1 MTESSAKPVLCVSL
15 PCGERFIPFLPGL
28 SVMEILTE
36 ADIKTG
42 SSCGGTGACGHCLI
56 CIKEGE
62 VNPPG
67 TIELHLISSEKLSH
81 GIRMACQVKPLQD
94 LRITI
99 EKSSEK
105 SDWRSLSEEEY
116 MPVVFDNTLPYL
128 HGSHRYGIALDL
140 GTTQIR
146 LSFWDMKRRV
156 RLAGRSGLNPQNFLG
171 ADILARLTYANESI
185 SHARKTGNIVRNAI
199 GEALKD
205 ICRCKGFDLS
215 KTGHTVIAGNTAMLA
230 LLSEKNYELL
240 LQPQYWMSEI
250 DCQPEDTGNWKTC
263 WGINEHA
270 KVEVIPPLAGFV
282 GSDLLAGL
290 LATQLTDG
298 PAGSMLI
305 DFGTNSEIALW
316 DGTRLWI
323 TSAAGGPAFEG
334 CSISCGIPAEDGA
347 IYRISQEYS
356 HDMFL
361 CEVIGGVEARGLC
374 GSAIVDITACLVRAG
389 LLNRAGKFTPS
400 IDKNGLA
407 IVKGRNDLVIK
418 KGDIDVFQ
426 RAKGAIGAAITY
438 LLKKSGM
445 VYKDL
450 RRICVCGA
458 FGRYLNIRNAQTV
471 GLLPDIPSEYIEL
484 VGNAAL
490 AGCEILLF
498 SRDRKGII
506 ESLKS
511 YATLLNLAVDPLF
524 DELFIQ
530 NLYLQPMEMKGGT
543 KC

>member
-1 MTESSAKPVLCVSL
+1 
-15 PCGERFIPFLPGL
+15 
-28 SVMEILTE
+28 
-36 ADIKTG
+36 
-42 SSCGGTGACGHCLI
+42 
-56 CIKEGE
+56 
-62 VNPPG
+62 
-67 TIELHLISSEKLSH
+67 
-81 GIRMACQVKPLQD
+81 
-94 LRITI
+94 
-99 EKSSEK
+99 
-105 SDWRSLSEEEY
+105 
-116 MPVVFDNTLPYL
+116 
-128 HGSHRYGIALDL
+128 
-140 GTTQIR
+140 
-146 LSFWDMKRRV
+146 
-156 RLAGRSGLNPQNFLG
+156 
-171 ADILARLTYANESI
+171 
-185 SHARKTGNIVRNAI
+185 
-199 GEALKD
+199 
-205 ICRCKGFDLS
+205 
-215 KTGHTVIAGNTAMLA
+215 
-230 LLSEKNYELL
+230 
-240 LQPQYWMSEI
+240 
-250 DCQPEDTGNWKTC
+250 
-263 WGINEHA
+263 
-270 KVEVIPPLAGFV
+270 
-282 GSDLLAGL
+282 
-290 LATQLTDG
+290 
-298 PAGSMLI
+298 
-305 DFGTNSEIALW
+305 
-316 DGTRLWI
+316 
-323 TSAAGGPAFEG
+323 
-334 CSISCGIPAEDGA
+334 
-347 IYRISQEYS
+347 
-356 HDMFL
+356 MFL